1 MDLTFNAEQQELKD
15 AVRRFCSEQITMP
28 RLEAWEREPRGI
40 DEQSW
45 KAIAELGWFGLGVP
59 VAAGGSGLS
68 LVEVAC
74 LLEECARGL
83 VPRRVV
89 AAIRGAWALGQ
100 LASDAV
106 ELAAIVSG
114 EQTVTLAGD
123 EERTRAAEHYEAR
136 IEGGK
141 AMQVTGRKTFVP
153 DGMNA
158 DYFVVAARDS
168 SDVALCLVRGDQAR
182 REPLRTFDGDRQAHV
197 TFANAGVLRR
207 LSAAGKGRAALAQL
221 GREQAALGLA
231 EMLGTMDS
239 VLDMTVKYVK
249 EREQFGQKIA
259 VFQAVQHQVAD
270 MGTALTAG
278 RHLAW
283 RAITRLAL
291 GHGDAGELEHALAYV
306 APACKRVTLT
316 AHHLHGGAGFVVEH
330 PLHFHSERAH
340 SLAIRYAPEAATLG
354 AVAQRLLD

>member
-1 MDLTFNAEQQELKD
+1 MDLTYTPEQQELKD
-15 AVRRFCSEQITMP
+15 AVRRFCAEQITMP
-28 RLEAWEREPRGI
+28 RLDAWEREPRGI

-45 KAIAELGWFGLGVP
+45 KAIADLGWFGLGVP
-59 VAAGGSGLS
+59 VVAGGSGLS

-74 LLEECARGL
+74 LLEECGRGL

-100 LASDAV
+100 LASDAA
-106 ELAAIVSG
+106 ELAAIVNG
-114 EQTVTLAGD
+114 EQTVTLACD
-123 EERTRAAEHYEAR
+123 EERARVAEHYEAR
-136 IEGGK
+136 IDGGK
-141 AMQVTGRKTFVP
+141 TAQVTARKAFVP

-158 DYFVVAARDS
+158 DYFIVAARES
-168 SDVALCLVRGDQAR
+168 VDVALGLVRGDQAR
-182 REPLRTFDGDRQAHV
+182 REPLRTFDGDRQARV
-197 TFANAGVLRR
+197 TFANATVLRR
-207 LSAAGKGRAALAQL
+207 LTASGKGSVALTQL
-221 GREQAALGLA
+221 QREQAALALA
-231 EMLGTMDS
+231 EMLGIMDG

-291 GHGDAGELEHALAYV
+291 GHTDAGELDHALAYV
-306 APACKRVTLT
+306 APACRRVTLT

-340 SLAIRYAPEAATLG
+340 SLAIRYAPEAVTL
-354 AVAQRLLD
+354 AAIAQRLLD

>member
-1 MDLTFNAEQQELKD
+1 MDLTFSAEQQELKD
-15 AVRRFCSEQITMP
+15 AVRRFCDEQITMP
-28 RLEAWEREPRGI
+28 RLDAWAREPGGI

-45 KAIAELGWFGLGVP
+45 RSIAELGWFGLGVP

-68 LVEVAC
+68 LVDVAC
-74 LLEECARGL
+74 LLEECGRGL

-100 LASDAV
+100 LASDAP
-106 ELAAIVSG
+106 ELAGVVSG
-114 EQTVTLAGD
+114 KQTVTLACD
-123 EERTRAAEHYEAR
+123 EEQGRAPARHQTR

-141 AMQVTGRKTFVP
+141 SAQLTGRKVFVP

-158 DYFVVAARDS
+158 DYFIVAACDGREA
-168 SDVALCLVRGDQAR
+168 ALGLARGDQAR
-182 REPLRTFDGDRQAHV
+182 REAVQTFDGDRQAHI
-197 TFANAGVLRR
+197 TFSNAAVRR
-207 LSAAGKGRAALAQL
+207 LSAPGTGGAALAQL
-221 GREQAALGLA
+221 QREQAALALA
-231 EMLGTMDS
+231 EMLGTMDG
-239 VLDMTVKYVK
+239 VLDMTVQYVK

-283 RAITRLAL
+283 RAITRLAS
-291 GHGDAGELEHALAYV
+291 GHADAGELDYALAYV
-306 APACKRVTLT
+306 APACRRLTLT
-316 AHHLHGGAGFVVEH
+316 GHHLHGGAGFVVEH